1 MLERTWTNYHIKI
14 NSFHLDIE
22 WKIGK
27 IQSIMLI
34 DIYKINIIKI
44 MVCVRFDKTYLLFK
58 FSYYK
63 F

>member
-34 DIYKINIIKI
+34 DIQNKHNLDNGL
-44 MVCVRFDKTYLLFK
+44 CSFR
-58 FSYYK
+58 
-63 F
+63 